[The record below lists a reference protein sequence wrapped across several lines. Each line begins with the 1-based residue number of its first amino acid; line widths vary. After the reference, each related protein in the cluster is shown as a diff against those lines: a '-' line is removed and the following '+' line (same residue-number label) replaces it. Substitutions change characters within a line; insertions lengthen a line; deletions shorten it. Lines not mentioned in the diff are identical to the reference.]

1 MTIKFLGHA
10 CFLIVAADGTR
21 IMIDPYE
28 TGAFGNALNYGP
40 ISDEADVVLVTH
52 DHADHN
58 YVRGVPG
65 SPQVCRSTCVMRDI
79 QFNVTMTYHDDA
91 HGSKRGENA
100 VFSFE
105 VDGVRLCHVGDLGQ
119 PLTADHAASIGAV
132 DVLMAPVGGTFTI
145 NAEQAWQVVET
156 LAPRVMIPMHFKT
169 AKTNLPIETLDG
181 FISGRRHVERP
192 GKSEI
197 ELAPETLGEGLRV
210 VVLEPA
216 N

>member
-28 TGAFGNALNYGP
+28 SGAFGNALNYGL
-40 ISDEADVVLVTH
+40 ITDEADVVLVTH

-65 SPQVCRSTCVMRDI
+65 SPQVCRSTCMMRDI
-79 QFNVTMTYHDDA
+79 QFNVTMTYHDDS

-105 VDGVRLCHVGDLGQ
+105 LDGVRLCHVGDLGQ
-119 PLTADHAASIGAV
+119 PLTAEQAASIGEV
-132 DVLMAPVGGTFTI
+132 DVLLVPVGGTFTI
-145 NAEQAWQVVET
+145 NAAQAWQLVEQ
-156 LAPRVMIPMHFKT
+156 LSPRVVVPMHFKT

-181 FISGRRHVERP
+181 FISDRRNVERP
-192 GKSEI
+192 GKSAV
-197 ELAPETLGEGLRV
+197 ELTAETLGDGLRV